1 MHNKC
6 QLYFSSFLKFLQSS
20 DNDEKLLGCEK
31 MKWSKMAVIS
41 NLIPIT
47 KIIRYL
53 KKAYSRYPSSEMI
66 ILKISLLTIADIG
79 NGRYAKWRLYKMVV
93 IQNGCHENCRSIK

>member
-31 MKWSKMAVIS
+31 MKWYNEMAVIS
-41 NLIPIT
+41 NLITVT
-47 KIIRYL
+47 KIIRYVVFEI
-53 KKAYSRYPSSEMI
+53 SI
-66 ILKISLLTIADIG
+66 I
-79 NGRYAKWRLYKMVV
+79 
-93 IQNGCHENCRSIK
+93 

>member
-47 KIIRYL
+47 KIIRYS

-66 ILKISLLTIADIG
+66 VFKNFATQDR
-79 NGRYAKWRLYKMVV
+79 RYRKWPLCNMAV
-93 IQNGCHENCRSIK
+93 IQNGRNTKWLS